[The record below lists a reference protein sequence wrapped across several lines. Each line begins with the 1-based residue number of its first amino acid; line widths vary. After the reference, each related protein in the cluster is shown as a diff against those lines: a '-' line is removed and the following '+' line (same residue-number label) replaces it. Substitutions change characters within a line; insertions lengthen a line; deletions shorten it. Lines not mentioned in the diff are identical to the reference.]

1 MAAWGRIKD
10 LYNLYSLQLWN
21 TVNEGSIG
29 VYRGHSGWV
38 HCVALSQDASK
49 LVSSSDDETVK
60 VKHYEA
66 QKCSIFKGLCE
77 FLINLNFDSSLNCR
91 SGKLTTPMFKSVWN
105 SEWCLMWC
113 LEGIPWLLPLQ
124 THPTG
129 WW

>member
-1 MAAWGRIKD
+1 MRYFVSEIFVTYHRYFNQKCY
-10 LYNLYSLQLWN
+10 LFSLQLWN

-66 QKCSIFKGLCE
+66 QKCSIFKG
-77 FLINLNFDSSLNCR
+77 
-91 SGKLTTPMFKSVWN
+91 
-105 SEWCLMWC
+105 
-113 LEGIPWLLPLQ
+113 
-124 THPTG
+124 
-129 WW
+129 